1 MNYSVKD
8 IVDFCE
14 ELFPSISPY
23 TASRAK
29 KALDQFES
37 NGKTVQLTTLNAFD
51 YLAQGDIFTEI
62 PITYI
67 NDEGTEETILCKGML
82 LTNTCDNSRND
93 KLQFAAIHSIEE
105 LENNIGFQESV
116 KHNKAYQF
124 LYLPDSK
131 LEDYFID
138 FGLISSFSRKV
149 IEELLQRGKVQ
160 KIASLSQIGYYMF
173 LAKLTVYFMRPEDVE
188 ANALRCETD
197 YYNQ

>member
-1 MNYSVKD
+1 MNYTVRD
-8 IVDFCE
+8 IIDFCE
-14 ELFPSISPY
+14 ELFPGISPY
-23 TASRAK
+23 TAERAK
-29 KALDQFES
+29 KALEQFES
-37 NGKTVQLTTLNAFD
+37 DGKKINLTTLDTFD

-67 NDEGTEETILCKGML
+67 SGEGTAETVLCKGML

-93 KLQFAAIHSIEE
+93 RLQFAAIHSIEE
-105 LENNIGFQESV
+105 LEENVGLQESV

-138 FGLISSFSRKV
+138 FGLITSLSRKV
-149 IEELLQRGKVQ
+149 IEELLHKGKVQ

-188 ANALRCETD
+188 ANALRSEKD
-197 YYNQ
+197 